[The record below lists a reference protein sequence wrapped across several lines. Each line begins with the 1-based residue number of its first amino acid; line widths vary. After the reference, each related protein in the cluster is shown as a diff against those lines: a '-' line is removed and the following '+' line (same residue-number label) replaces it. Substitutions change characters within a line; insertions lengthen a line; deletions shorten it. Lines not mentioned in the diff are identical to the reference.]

1 MNKVTKDG
9 ITAKIKKVKY
19 ARVSEKFTH
28 CIITLKNGF
37 EVTGESACVDPANYN
52 QDIGEQFAY
61 DNAFDK
67 IWMLEIY
74 LLQEKLYLKNKFESK
89 NKGWS
94 TSPNEALNL
103 EVFEDREE
111 RLHIQEQ
118 NNTVHVR
125 ITGNQI
131 EKSTTPFPERE

>member
-52 QDIGEQFAY
+52 QDIGEGIAY
-61 DNAFDK
+61 DNAFEK
-67 IWMLEIY
+67 IWVLEGY
-74 LLQEKLYLKNKFESK
+74 LLH
-89 NKGWS
+89 
-94 TSPNEALNL
+94 
-103 EVFEDREE
+103 E